1 LSNALIKL
9 MIQKIMFQWKSSKRT
24 QVYEKIKEFDLPT
37 IVTDGENVQ
46 TSNIFVQIVRNIFS
60 NLVSIVSL
68 KML

>member
-1 LSNALIKL
+1 
-9 MIQKIMFQWKSSKRT
+9 MFQRKSSKRT